1 MKRACFVVFN
11 EIDWCI
17 IGLVLISTVISL
29 WRGFVKEI
37 LSLIIWIVAIVV
49 AWLYGGSFSSYLSP
63 NIELPWLRIV
73 ISCAILFI
81 LTLIA
86 GAFINFVLARLIKAT
101 GLSATDR
108 FLGMFFGSARGAIAV
123 VIVVGLL
130 VDTPVNES
138 EGWKDSKLIPSFL
151 IAANWSKNVVLGGW
165 RSIPKR
171 EDIPLNPNTDL
182 PVSSSQ

>member
-1 MKRACFVVFN
+1 MVFN

-17 IGLVLISTVISL
+17 IGLILISTVISL

-37 LSLIIWIVAIVV
+37 LSLIIWIVAVV
-49 AWLYGGSFSSYLSP
+49 IAWLYGGAFSSYLSP
-63 NIELPWLRIV
+63 NIEQAWLRIA

-81 LTLIA
+81 LTLIV
-86 GAFINFVLARLIKAT
+86 GAIVNFVLTRLIKAT

-108 FLGMFFGSARGAIAV
+108 FLGMFFGAARGAIAV

-130 VDTPVNES
+130 VNTPVSNES
-138 EGWKDSKLIPSFL
+138 ETWKESSLIPSFL
-151 IAANWSKNVVLGGW
+151 VAANWSKNVVLGGW
-165 RSIPKR
+165 RSIPKP
-171 EDIPLNPNTDL
+171 EDIPLNPKIDL